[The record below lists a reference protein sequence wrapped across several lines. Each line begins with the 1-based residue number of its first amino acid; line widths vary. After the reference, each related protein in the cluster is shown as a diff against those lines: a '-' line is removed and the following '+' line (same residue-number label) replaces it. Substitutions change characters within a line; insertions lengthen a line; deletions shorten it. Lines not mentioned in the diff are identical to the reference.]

1 MPHRDGDS
9 VARQH
14 ALAAGFLN
22 FVWLSA
28 DGQRNSHYGEQKA
41 EQHNPNEDQREIFG
55 FKHKTD
61 PSSRAQTPKIAA
73 GDTGTIYF
81 PASPAILQNYSTKK
95 KETQSEPLVLM
106 EKLC

>member
-1 MPHRDGDS
+1 MGS
-9 VARQH
+9 VI
-14 ALAAGFLN
+14 
-22 FVWLSA
+22 
-28 DGQRNSHYGEQKA
+28 SHYGEQKA
-41 EQHNPNEDQREIFG
+41 NSITPMRISVRFLVLNIKQILLPG
-55 FKHKTD
+55 
-61 PSSRAQTPKIAA
+61 AQTPKIAA